1 MAAGLADA
9 IRAVVQDKGISEEL
23 LMKVIEEFLYAAY
36 KRKFGHADNAVVQFT
51 DDGSEVTL
59 FSQKRIVNEV
69 EDPVTEI
76 PLSEALELDEEC
88 EVGDELLIEINPQ
101 EFDRVAIQTAKQKAR
116 QRIREIQKDTMYS
129 EFSDKV
135 GELVI
140 GYVQRE
146 RNGNLFVD
154 LGKAEGILPKRY
166 QSPREAYRM
175 NDRIKALIVD
185 VVKGNTGLQI
195 ALSRTHTDLV
205 KRVFELEV
213 PEIYGQTVEI
223 VRIVREA
230 GYRTKI
236 AVASNRED
244 VDPVGACVG
253 LRGVRIQA
261 IVRELEGEKIDILKF
276 DPDPR
281 VLIKNAL
288 SPAEVTNVV
297 VLDEARRQAL
307 AIVPED
313 QLSLAIGKQGLNVR
327 LANRLADW
335 NIDVKTMDQFDELDI
350 AAESKRAVSAL
361 FRDHDEAPEDE
372 ITAISELPGITDEM
386 VRILEANNITMIEE
400 IVGLSDED
408 LRDLDGMNPDIVT
421 NLSNIIAENVEIV
434 EEEYDYDEA
443 DENDE
448 YDDETEPEAE
458 PEDEPEEE
466 TTDMATY
473 SAEGDDETDLAEV
486 QGSDDEEEEDD
497 EEVITEIDQL
507 PSMTEAIVAKLNAA
521 GVADLEDLIN
531 LDPNN
536 LQEVEGLT
544 EDEAATVRTIL
555 TEYVEIVEGDE
566 EE

>member
-23 LMKVIEEFLYAAY
+23 LMKVIEEFLIAAY
-36 KRKFGHADNAVVQFT
+36 KRKFGHADNAVVQFS
-51 DDGSEVTL
+51 DEGNEVTL
-59 FSQKRIVNEV
+59 FAQRRIVNEV

-76 PLSEALELDEEC
+76 PLSEALELNEEC
-88 EVGDELLIEINPQ
+88 EVGDELLIEIDPK

-116 QRIREIQKDTMYS
+116 QAIREIQKDTLYS
-129 EFSDKV
+129 EFSEKV

-166 QSPREAYRM
+166 QSPREAYRT
-175 NDRIKALIVD
+175 NDRNKALIVD

-205 KRVFELEV
+205 KRIFELEV
-213 PEIYGQTVEI
+213 PEIYGNTVEI

-261 IVRELEGEKIDILKF
+261 IVRELEGEKIDILKY

-288 SPAEVTNVV
+288 SPADVTNVV
-297 VLDEARRQAL
+297 VVDEARRQAL

-335 NIDVKTMDQFDELDI
+335 NIDVKTMDQFDEMDI
-350 AAESKRAVSAL
+350 AADSKRAVSAL
-361 FRDHDEAPEDE
+361 FGDHDEPEDE
-372 ITAISELPGITDEM
+372 ITSIRELPGITDQM
-386 VRILEANNITMIEE
+386 VAILEAANITMIEE
-400 IVGLSDED
+400 IVGLSDDD
-408 LRDLDGMNPDIVT
+408 LRGLEGMTEEIVADL
-421 NLSNIIAENVEIV
+421 SKIIAENVEIV
-434 EEEYDYDEA
+434 EEPDEEYDYDDEEYDEEEAEQTDPSDEEAAAGTEDDQPEEYLDEEIA
-443 DENDE
+443 DEDE
-448 YDDETEPEAE
+448 E
-458 PEDEPEEE
+458 
-466 TTDMATY
+466 
-473 SAEGDDETDLAEV
+473 
-486 QGSDDEEEEDD
+486 DDEEEE
-497 EEVITEIDQL
+497 VIEEIDQL
-507 PSMTEAIVAKLNAA
+507 PGMTATIVATLKAA
-521 GVADLEDLIN
+521 GVVDLEDLISLN
-531 LDPNN
+531 PTTLR
-536 LQEVEGLT
+536 EIEGLT
-544 EDEAATVRTIL
+544 DEEAETIRTIL
-555 TEYVEIVEGDE
+555 TEYVEIVEDDE
-566 EE
+566 DQDD

>member
-1 MAAGLADA
+1 MSAGLAEA

-23 LMKVIEEFLYAAY
+23 LIKVIEEFLVAAY
-36 KRKFGHADNAVVQFT
+36 KRKFGQADNAVVQFT
-51 DDGSEVTL
+51 DEGNEVTL
-59 FSQKRIVNEV
+59 FAQKRIVNEV

-76 PLSEALELDEEC
+76 ALSEALELNDEC

-101 EFDRVAIQTAKQKAR
+101 EFDRVSIQSAKQKAR
-116 QRIREIQKDTMYS
+116 QRIREIQKDTLYS

-146 RNGNLFVD
+146 RNGNLFID
-154 LGKAEGILPKRY
+154 LGRAEGILPKRY
-166 QSPREAYRM
+166 QSPREVYRT
-175 NDRIKALIVD
+175 NDRLKALIVD
-185 VVKGNTGLQI
+185 VAKGNSGLQI

-205 KRVFELEV
+205 KRIFELEV
-213 PEIYGQTVEI
+213 PEIYGKTVEI

-261 IVRELEGEKIDILKF
+261 IVRELEGEKIDILKY

-281 VLIKNAL
+281 ILIKNAL

-297 VLDEARRQAL
+297 IIDEARRQAL

-335 NIDVKTMDQFDELDI
+335 NIDVKTMDQFEEMDI

-361 FRDHDEAPEDE
+361 FSDVEEPEDE
-372 ITAISELPGITDEM
+372 ITSVAELPGITGEM
-386 VRILEANNITMIEE
+386 VRILGENNITMIEE
-400 IVGLSDED
+400 IVGLSDEE
-408 LRDLDGMNPDIVT
+408 LHALAGMKDDVAAE
-421 NLSNIIAENVEIV
+421 LSRIIADNVEIV
-434 EEEYDYDEA
+434 EQDEEFVADVGEDYEAPDEDGRPDT
-443 DENDE
+443 DEDSVE
-448 YDDETEPEAE
+448 SD
-458 PEDEPEEE
+458 EDE
-466 TTDMATY
+466 
-473 SAEGDDETDLAEV
+473 DE
-486 QGSDDEEEEDD
+486 DEEEI
-497 EEVITEIDQL
+497 ITEISEL
-507 PSMTEAIVAKLNAA
+507 PGMTDSIVERLKAA
-521 GVADLEDLIN
+521 GISDLEELIA
-531 LDPNN
+531 LDP
-536 LQEVEGLT
+536 QEIAAIEGLT
-544 EDEAATVRTIL
+544 EDEQATIRTIL

-566 EE
+566 EEGE

>member
-23 LMKVIEEFLYAAY
+23 LMRVIEEFLYAAY
-36 KRKFGHADNAVVQFT
+36 KRKFDHADNAVVQFN

-76 PLSEALELDEEC
+76 PLSEAIELDEEC
-88 EVGDELLIEINPQ
+88 EVGDELLIEINPE

-116 QRIREIQKDTMYS
+116 QRIREIQKDTLYS
-129 EFSDKV
+129 EFIDKV

-166 QSPREAYRM
+166 QSPREAYHT

-213 PEIYGQTVEI
+213 PEIYGKTVEI

-230 GYRTKI
+230 GYRTKL

-297 VLDEARRQAL
+297 ILDEARRQAL

-361 FRDHDEAPEDE
+361 FRDHDEVPEDE
-372 ITAISELPGITDEM
+372 ITSVSELPGITDEM

-408 LRDLDGMNPDIVT
+408 LRNLDGMNPDIISD
-421 NLSNIIAENVEIV
+421 LSNIIAENVEIV
-434 EEEYDYDEA
+434 EEEEDNEYDYDE
-443 DENDE
+443 DEEDE
-448 YDDETEPEAE
+448 AQVAPSGAETYSTDEF
-458 PEDEPEEE
+458 EDEEEPEE
-466 TTDMATY
+466 
-473 SAEGDDETDLAEV
+473 DE
-486 QGSDDEEEEDD
+486 
-497 EEVITEIDQL
+497 EEVITEIAQL

-531 LDPNN
+531 LDPDN

-544 EDEAATVRTIL
+544 EDESATIRTIL
-555 TEYVEIVEGDE
+555 TEYVEIVEGDDE
-566 EE
+566 E

>member
-36 KRKFGHADNAVVQFT
+36 KRKFGHADNAVVQFN

-59 FSQKRIVNEV
+59 FSQKRIVNDV

-116 QRIREIQKDTMYS
+116 QSIREIQKDTMYS
-129 EFSDKV
+129 EFIDKV

-166 QSPREAYRM
+166 QSPREAYHT

-213 PEIYGQTVEI
+213 PEIYGKTVEI

-297 VLDEARRQAL
+297 ILDEARRQAL

-372 ITAISELPGITDEM
+372 ITSVSELPGITDEM
-386 VRILEANNITMIEE
+386 VRILEANNVTMIEE

-408 LRDLDGMNPDIVT
+408 LRNLDGMNPDIVSD
-421 NLSNIIAENVEIV
+421 LSNIIAENVEIV
-434 EEEYDYDEA
+434 EEEEDDEYDYDE
-443 DENDE
+443 DEEVEYQDE
-448 YDDETEPEAE
+448 D
-458 PEDEPEEE
+458 EDEPQVVPAGAE
-466 TTDMATY
+466 TY
-473 SAEGDDETDLAEV
+473 STEEF
-486 QGSDDEEEEDD
+486 EEEE
-497 EEVITEIDQL
+497 EEVITEIAQL

-531 LDPNN
+531 LDPDN

-544 EDEAATVRTIL
+544 EDEAATIRTIL
-555 TEYVEIVEGDE
+555 TEYVEIVEGDDE
-566 EE
+566 E